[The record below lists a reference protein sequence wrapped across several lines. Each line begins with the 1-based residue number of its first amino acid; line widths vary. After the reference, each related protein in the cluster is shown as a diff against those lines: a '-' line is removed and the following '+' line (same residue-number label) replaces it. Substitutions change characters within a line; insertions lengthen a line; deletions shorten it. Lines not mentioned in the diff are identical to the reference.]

1 MVLMVR
7 MFLACSLVL
16 LPQFTRIEA
25 AILYAI
31 PCTLQWD
38 TCQNTCAAGYAL
50 YFGQTGSTT
59 TNRVDV
65 GMTNQITLNNLLASS
80 NYFFYVVAYD
90 SVGVESPPSNV
101 IHYSPPTLSP
111 LRVTPLPN
119 GALNL
124 LFQTAP
130 GAACHVEYTPS
141 LNPANWQLL
150 NNTTA
155 DTNGNVTIIDPRSG
169 NPPTRFYRAVVP

>member
-7 MFLACSLVL
+7 IFLACSLIL

-38 TCQNTCAAGYAL
+38 PCQNSYTAGYAI
-50 YFGQTGSTT
+50 YFGLTEPTT

-65 GMTNQITLNNLLASS
+65 GMTNQITLNGLLATS
-80 NYFFYVVAYD
+80 NYFFYVVAYN
-90 SVGVESPPSNV
+90 SVGIESLPSGI
-101 IHYSPPTLSP
+101 IHYAPPALSP
-111 LRVTPLPN
+111 LKFTPLPN
-119 GALNL
+119 GTLNL

-130 GAACHVEYTPS
+130 GAACHVEYSPS
-141 LNPANWQLL
+141 LDPANWQLL

-155 DTNGNVTIIDPRSG
+155 DTNGNVTIIDPLSG
-169 NPPTRFYRAVVP
+169 KPPTRFYRAVVP